1 VRDSCHEGRD
11 GQGRKSVD
19 KVEFGWEIESWE
31 EFELRGDVVFR
42 AQSVCINSED
52 PGLSTGIHARSLGSW
67 DLLGMTCEWSRLC
80 EEDVTAPI
88 NGVERTDTHN
98 GALLQHLPT
107 LGVAPESM
115 EPYADR
121 TGAVGTIARGECV
134 KRSIRTCVDSC
145 GCD

>member
-1 VRDSCHEGRD
+1 MRDR
-11 GQGRKSVD
+11 QGRKSVD

-88 NGVERTDTHN
+88 NGVERMDTHN
-98 GALLQHLPT
+98 GALLQLLPP
-107 LGVAPESM
+107 LEVAPESH
-115 EPYADR
+115 
-121 TGAVGTIARGECV
+121 GAVRGSHGSRRDDCARRMREAINSHM
-134 KRSIRTCVDSC
+134 RRLMRM
-145 GCD
+145 